1 MTAETILRYIH
12 FISIFTIVGTLSV
25 EMTLLKPTMTRREL
39 SRLAKIDGL
48 YGVAALT
55 LVGAGLT
62 LWLGG
67 FGKPTYFYSKNWIFH
82 TKIFMFIVIGVM
94 SIKPTTFFI
103 KKSKGLPDELVDVPK
118 TVFTLLKLE
127 LILLAVIPFLAGLMA
142 KSIGYFGK

>member
-12 FISIFTIVGTLSV
+12 FISIFTIVGTLSA

-39 SRLAKIDGL
+39 SKLAKIDGL

-82 TKIFMFIVIGVM
+82 TKILMFLIVGVM
-94 SIKPTTFFI
+94 SIKPTIFFI
-103 KKSKGLPDELVDVPK
+103 KKSKGDPEELVDVPK
-118 TVFTLLKLE
+118 SISTLLKLE
-127 LILLAVIPFLAGLMA
+127 LLLLAIIPLLAGLMA